1 MQGWGGGPWGAL
13 REDRGVGKERGFE
26 GMEGMRGEERRE
38 ATNWEKQARDPGSEG
53 AEDNSP
59 ILFRRGVVSLV
70 GADGTLGPQ
79 PGGSSGQLAYRRSLV
94 LVSRFES
101 SLRPWPP
108 SAPPA
113 PGLSSLATSGW
124 GGAETRASVC
134 PAASPFGLC
143 QTPLSIRGLQQ
154 VLSPLGTD

>member
-1 MQGWGGGPWGAL
+1 
-13 REDRGVGKERGFE
+13 
-26 GMEGMRGEERRE
+26 MRGEERPPTWRSR
-38 ATNWEKQARDPGSEG
+38 QGIQGSEG

-59 ILFRRGVVSLV
+59 VLFRRRAVSLV
-70 GADGTLGPQ
+70 GADGSLGPQ

-94 LVSRFES
+94 LVSTFES
-101 SLRPWPP
+101 SLGPWPP

-124 GGAETRASVC
+124 VVGGAETRASVC

-154 VLSPLGTD
+154 VLFPLGH

>member
-1 MQGWGGGPWGAL
+1 
-13 REDRGVGKERGFE
+13 
-26 GMEGMRGEERRE
+26 MEGMRGEERRE

-59 ILFRRGVVSLV
+59 ILFRRGAVSLD

-79 PGGSSGQLAYRRSLV
+79 PGGSSGQLAYRRSSV

-101 SLRPWPP
+101 SLRLWPP

-113 PGLSSLATSGW
+113 PWPQFPGNIWA

-154 VLSPLGTD
+154 VLSPLGAD